1 LPSVAAFLWRVSG
14 RECAFGEEEMWSLS
28 GRRKNSSH
36 IRRVDR
42 KSWTWWAHAQ
52 LVCVLLRTCLIALLA
67 SGGSCAFFYR
77 QPPLPKNAAIEATGT
92 PQSDEKFTTLVQKA
106 DIIYFPIEL
115 LGPPPRTEPATKLM
129 EALQRNGDS
138 FAIGSDL
145 IGGEEQTLLDQWA
158 KRTLSTEDLFSRLHL
173 VGTERERANC
183 RAMVDKAKDWDTHFL
198 ALRCPAKILAAA
210 RSATLDVRTRSEI
223 SRGFVPPPGDFQR
236 FVERSSA
243 ARMTEIGLRTA
254 YETALLVDEFA
265 AERLVR
271 HFRANRDRKLLIFLH
286 QRYLGNT
293 RGVPYF
299 VAQKIRA
306 RQLVLESETDRSSR
320 SQLLAWSGR
329 DGAWGWD
336 GARGRCD
343 GWGWY
348 DGRGSR
354 GKLEVID
361 RSPGTAVD
369 QL

>member
-1 LPSVAAFLWRVSG
+1 MS
-14 RECAFGEEEMWSLS
+14 SLS
-28 GRRKNSSH
+28 DRRKNSSH

-42 KSWTWWAHAQ
+42 KSWSWPHGQ
-52 LVCVLLRTCLIALLA
+52 LVCVLLRTGLIALLA

-77 QPPLPKNAAIEATGT
+77 QPALPKHAAIEATET
-92 PQSDEKFTTLVQKA
+92 PQTDEKFTTLVQNA
-106 DIIYFPIEL
+106 DIIYFPVEV
-115 LGPPPRTEPATKLM
+115 LGPPPRTEPAIKLV

-158 KRTLSTEDLFSRLHL
+158 KRTLSTQELFSRLHL
-173 VGTERERANC
+173 VGTERERESC
-183 RAMVDKAKDWDTHFL
+183 RAMVEKAKDWDTHFL

-210 RSATLDVRTRSEI
+210 RSETLDARTRSEI
-223 SRGFVPPPGDFQR
+223 SSSFQPPPGDFQK

-243 ARMTEIGLRTA
+243 ARMTETGLRTA
-254 YETALLVDEFA
+254 YEAALLVDEFA

-306 RQLVLESETDRSSR
+306 RQLVLEPETDRSSR
-320 SQLLAWSGR
+320 SQLMALSGC

-336 GARGRCD
+336 GAWGRCD
-343 GWGWY
+343 AWGWY
-348 DGRGSR
+348 DGRGSWAR
-354 GKLEVID
+354 LEVID
-361 RSPGTAVD
+361 RSPRAAID
-369 QL
+369 QF